1 MADTMTFD
9 LVSPERKLASV
20 EATSVNIPGMEGDM
34 TAMPNHAAFLTT
46 LRPGVVKVNNGNDVT
61 EYVVTGGF
69 AEISAEGT
77 SVLAEQAMPLNEAT
91 AEVLGGVLAAAEAT
105 LETAAEDGKTAAA
118 QRVNDVKTL
127 MGQLG
132 H

>member
-46 LRPGVVKVNNGNDVT
+46 LCPGVVKVNNGNDVT

-91 AEVLGGVLAAAEAT
+91 AEVLGGVLSAAEAT

-132 H
+132 L

>member
-20 EATSVNIPGMEGDM
+20 EATSVNIPGMEGDL

-46 LRPGVVKVNNGNDVT
+46 LRPGVVKVNNGSDVT

-91 AEVLGGVLAAAEAT
+91 AEVLGGVLSAAEAT
-105 LETAAEDGKTAAA
+105 LETSAEDSKTAAA

-127 MGQLG
+127 MAQLG

>member
-77 SVLAEQAMPLNEAT
+77 SVLAEQAMPLTEAT
-91 AEVLGGVLAAAEAT
+91 AEVMGGVLSAAEAT

-132 H
+132 L

>member
-69 AEISAEGT
+69 AEVSAEGT
-77 SVLAEQAMPLNEAT
+77 SVLAEQAMPKAEAT
-91 AEVLGGVLAAAEAT
+91 AEVLGGVLSAAEAT

-127 MGQLG
+127 MAQLG

>member
-20 EATSVNIPGMEGDM
+20 EATSVNIPGMEGDL

-46 LRPGVVKVNNGNDVT
+46 LRPGVVSVNNGNDVT

-77 SVLAEQAMPLNEAT
+77 SVLAEQAMPKGEAT
-91 AEVLGGVLAAAEAT
+91 AEVLDGVLAAAEAA
-105 LETAAEDGKTAAA
+105 LETAVEDTKTAAA

-127 MGQLG
+127 MAQLG
-132 H
+132 

>member
-20 EATSVNIPGMEGDM
+20 EATSVNIPGMEGDL

-77 SVLAEQAMPLNEAT
+77 SVLAEQALPKDEAT
-91 AEVLGGVLAAAEAT
+91 AEVLGAVLAAAEAD
-105 LETAAEDGKTAAA
+105 LEVAVEDTKTAAA

-127 MGQLG
+127 MSQLG
-132 H
+132 Q

>member
-91 AEVLGGVLAAAEAT
+91 AEVLGGVLSAAEAT

-127 MGQLG
+127 MAQLG

>member
-20 EATSVNIPGMEGDM
+20 EATSVNIPGMEGDL

-77 SVLAEQAMPLNEAT
+77 SVLAEQAMPKDEAT
-91 AEVLGGVLAAAEAT
+91 AEVMGGVLAAAEAT

-132 H
+132 Y

>member
-46 LRPGVVKVNNGNDVT
+46 LRPGVVKVNSGNDVT

-69 AEISAEGT
+69 AEVSAEGT
-77 SVLAEQAMPLNEAT
+77 SVLAEQAMPKAEAT
-91 AEVLGGVLAAAEAT
+91 AEVLGDVLAAAEAT
-105 LETAAEDGKTAAA
+105 LEAAAEDGKTAAA